1 MRALATVFFWASLLH
16 AAYGDEPQR
25 IHQLTI
31 LHTNDLEGQLL
42 PRSGEG
48 AIPGGFAHLL
58 ALLKRERSADANAL
72 IVDGGDALGASALAR
87 FDGGA
92 LVAQLM
98 AEAGYDA
105 MVAGNHEFD
114 YGLDT
119 LRARARKLPF
129 PLLAANV
136 QTATDNPLLSWTRIE
151 RDGLRIAVV
160 GLLSPATA
168 KLINPL
174 HNPGLE
180 VGDPRAA
187 LEALL
192 PALRDSADYAIAL
205 LHMEEEEAVA
215 LAQRFPAIDLCITGG
230 FRRADTQPSSLH
242 QVQLAGGT
250 RLISTP
256 AGGTHVGK
264 ISLQWVRRG
273 AQLIETSFAAQLL
286 PIDGSSGNHAEA
298 RDAIADLQ
306 QRFAESGR
314 IVAGSVRNRVDD
326 APAWIATLM
335 RNSVNSEVSFI
346 NRGAVNAFALED
358 SITVGEVRRLVRYDD
373 FVVALDLSGKQL
385 ADLKAQSNARDK
397 QSQRLVFVGYDP
409 AAETVN
415 GRKLI
420 ADEKYRVS
428 TTAYLAEGGDAYL
441 TPRALVY
448 ASGVHPTLKEI
459 IIEHLA
465 GTDEDGRLYGARVWK
480 SSFKLNGAL
489 SWTGIDDS
497 GAAYKDVSFLSGRSA
512 LAWNGLFDGRLSSE
526 VPSGRLE
533 HQVRSNYGQVR
544 NGGRFRESSDR
555 LQFDITY
562 TRQTR
567 TPAPFAALA
576 ANSVWTAQQGQ
587 ARPLTLRASAGLQ
600 RPLGQRGNVRVG
612 LGWERDVAVGESD
625 LGIELLPEYKAQWK
639 GNGFSSSCKLFVGA
653 SKARTLSLQQ
663 YNSLTVR
670 LGSDLNLSI
679 DANFFAHRSSAVGS
693 TGIKSELQLGLG
705 YARKDKWF

>member
-1 MRALATVFFWASLLH
+1 MRALATVLFWASLLH
-16 AAYGDEPQR
+16 AAYGDEQQR
-25 IHQLTI
+25 THQLTI
-31 LHTNDLEGQLL
+31 FHTNDLEGQLL

-48 AIPGGFAHLL
+48 AMPNGFAHLL
-58 ALLKRERSADANAL
+58 ALLERERVAHASAL
-72 IVDGGDALGASALAR
+72 ILDGGDALGASSLAR
-87 FDGGA
+87 FDSGA

-98 AEAGYDA
+98 ARAGYDA

-119 LRARARKLPF
+119 LRARARQLPF

-136 QTATDNPLLSWTRIE
+136 QTTTNNPLQPWTLIE
-151 RDGLRIAVV
+151 RDGLRIAIV

-174 HNPGLE
+174 HNSGLQ

-187 LEALL
+187 LDALL
-192 PALRDSADYAIAL
+192 PALRDSADYTIAL

-215 LAQRFPAIDLCITGG
+215 LAQRFPDIDLCITGG
-230 FRRADTQPSSLH
+230 FRRANSQASSLH
-242 QVQLAGGT
+242 QVKLAGGG
-250 RLISTP
+250 RLLSTP
-256 AGGTHVGK
+256 AGATHVGK
-264 ISLQWVRRG
+264 IVLQWVRRDT
-273 AQLIETSFAAQLL
+273 LLVETSFAAQLL
-286 PIDGSSGNHAEA
+286 PIDGSSGPHPEA
-298 RDAIADLQ
+298 SAAIADLQ
-306 QRFAESGR
+306 QRFAQSGR
-314 IVAGSVRNRVDD
+314 AVAGSVTERVDD
-326 APAWIATLM
+326 APAWIAVLM
-335 RNSVNSEVSFI
+335 RRSARSEVSVI
-346 NRGAVNAFALED
+346 NRGAISAFALED

-385 ADLKAQSNARDK
+385 VELGAQSKARNK
-397 QSQRLVFVGYDP
+397 ESQRLVFAGYDP

-420 ADEKYRVS
+420 PDEQYRVS

-441 TPRALVY
+441 KPHELVY

-465 GTDEDGRLYGARVWK
+465 QPSEGQWERIVRIWK
-480 SSFKLNGAL
+480 STFKLNGAL
-489 SWTGIDDS
+489 SWTGIGD
-497 GAAYKDVSFLSGRSA
+497 GVAAYQDVSFLSGRSA

-544 NGGRFRESSDR
+544 SNGRFRESSDR
-555 LQFDITY
+555 LQMDMTY

-567 TPAPFAALA
+567 SPAPFAALA
-576 ANSVWTAQQGQ
+576 ANSVWTAQKGH

-600 RPLGQRGNVRVG
+600 RPLGQRGNVRIG
-612 LGWERDVAVGESD
+612 LGWERDVAAGESD
-625 LGIELLPEYKAQWK
+625 LGVELLPEYKAQWK

-670 LGSDLNLSI
+670 LGSDLHLSI

-693 TGIKSELQLGLG
+693 TGLKSELQFGLG

>member
-1 MRALATVFFWASLLH
+1 MRAFATVFFWALLLH
-16 AAYGDEPQR
+16 TAYGDDKQH

-42 PRSGEG
+42 PRSGG
-48 AIPGGFAHLL
+48 DAISGGFAHLL
-58 ALLKRERSADANAL
+58 ALLKRERRANASAL
-72 IVDGGDALGASALAR
+72 MLDGGDALGASSLAR
-87 FDGGA
+87 FDRGA
-92 LVAQLM
+92 LVARLM
-98 AEAGYDA
+98 ADAGYDA
-105 MVAGNHEFD
+105 MVVGNHEFD

-119 LRARARKLPF
+119 LRARARQLPF

-136 QTATDNPLLSWTRIE
+136 QTANDNPLQPWTLIE
-151 RDGLRIAVV
+151 RNGLRIAIV

-174 HNPGLE
+174 HNSGLQ
-180 VGDPRAA
+180 VGDPFAA
-187 LEALL
+187 LDTLL
-192 PALRDSADYAIAL
+192 PALSDSADYTIAL

-230 FRRADTQPSSLH
+230 FRRADSRASSLH

-256 AGGTHVGK
+256 AGGTHVGR
-264 ISLQWVRRG
+264 IALQWVRRG
-273 AQLIETSFAAQLL
+273 DQLVETTFVAQLL
-286 PIDGSSGNHAEA
+286 PIDGSSGPDPETG
-298 RDAIADLQ
+298 DAIAGLQ

-314 IVAGSVRNRVDD
+314 LVVGSLLERVDD
-326 APAWIATLM
+326 APAWIASLM
-335 RNSVNSEVSFI
+335 RSGAHSEVSVI

-373 FVVALDLSGKQL
+373 FVVILDLSGDQL
-385 ADLKAQSNARDK
+385 VELGAQSTVRDK
-397 QSQRLVFVGYDP
+397 QSQRLVFAGYDP
-409 AAETVN
+409 SAKTVN

-420 ADEKYRVS
+420 PDEQYRVS

-441 TPRALVY
+441 KPRELVY
-448 ASGVHPTLKEI
+448 ASGAHPTLKELI
-459 IIEHLA
+459 IDHLTGPAKEH
-465 GTDEDGRLYGARVWK
+465 GEHSARVWK
-480 SSFKLNGAL
+480 SSFKLSGAL
-489 SWTGIDDS
+489 SWTGIGDG
-497 GAAYKDVSFLSGRSA
+497 GAAYQDVSFLSGRSA

-544 NGGRFRESSDR
+544 NDGRFRESSDR
-555 LQFDITY
+555 LQVDMTY

-567 TPAPFAALA
+567 SPAPFAALA
-576 ANSVWTAQQGQ
+576 ANSVWTTQQGHP
-587 ARPLTLRASAGLQ
+587 RPLTLRASAGLQ
-600 RPLGQRGNVRVG
+600 RSLGQRGNVRVG
-612 LGWERDVAVGESD
+612 LGWERDVATGESD